1 MEQRK
6 ENKMGT
12 MPVPKLL
19 LTMSFPI
26 MISMLVQALYNVVD
40 SIFVAQLGE
49 NALTAVSLS
58 FPIQN
63 LMIAIGVG
71 TGVGI
76 NSILSRRLGEKRY
89 DEANLVALN
98 GLFLGVLSWILF
110 AIFGLT
116 LTRTFFN
123 AFTDNTEILNMGT
136 DYLFICTVFSFG
148 VFLQI
153 SAERIVQA
161 TGNTIYNMF
170 IQGLG
175 AIINII
181 LDPILIFG
189 LFGAP
194 KLGVAGA
201 AIATVIGQ
209 VFAMSLGLY
218 LAFNKIHDVKLSL
231 KGFKPNLRII
241 KEIYAIG
248 LPSIIMQ
255 SIASVMTFGL
265 NKILVLFSATA
276 VSVFGIYFKLQSFIF
291 MPVFGITSALI
302 PIAAFNYGAR
312 KKQRILDATK
322 LAAFAAVAIM
332 IFGLILFQVI
342 PDKLLL
348 MFNAS
353 PDMLQ
358 IGIPALRSISLSFAF
373 AGIAIVLGSLF
384 QALGHGVFSM
394 IISFVR
400 QLVVLLPL
408 AYILARV
415 IGLNY
420 VWLSFPIAELFSI
433 SLSLLMFRSI
443 YNNQIKN
450 IS

>member
-26 MISMLVQALYNVVD
+26 MISMIVQALYNVVD

-49 NALTAVSLS
+49 NALTAVSLA

-76 NSILSRRLGEKRY
+76 NSILSRKLGEKHF
-89 DEANLVALN
+89 DDANLVASN
-98 GLFLGVLSWILF
+98 GIFLGVLSWILF
-110 AIFGLT
+110 ALFGLT
-116 LTRTFFN
+116 LVKPFFS
-123 AFTDNTEILNMGT
+123 AFTDNAEIMRMGT
-136 DYLFICTVFSFG
+136 DYLSICTLFSFG

-153 SAERIVQA
+153 AAERIMQS
-161 TGNTIYNMF
+161 TGNTLYNMF
-170 IQGLG
+170 IQGAG

-189 LFGAP
+189 LLGAP

-209 VFAMSLGLY
+209 IFAMSLGLY
-218 LAFNKIHDVKLSL
+218 LAFNKIHDVKLSF
-231 KGFKPNLRII
+231 KGFRPNIRII
-241 KEIYAIG
+241 KEIYAVG

-255 SIASVMTFGL
+255 SIASIMTFGL
-265 NKILVLFSATA
+265 NKILVLFSVTA
-276 VSVFGIYFKLQSFIF
+276 VSVFGVYFKLQSFVF

-312 KKQRILDATK
+312 KKERIIAATK
-322 LAAFAAVAIM
+322 LSAIAAFSIM
-332 IFGLILFQVI
+332 MIGLILFQII

-353 PDMLQ
+353 EDMLK
-358 IGIPALRSISLSFAF
+358 IGVPALRIISLSFIF
-373 AGIAIVLGSLF
+373 AGISIVLSSLF
-384 QALGHGVFSM
+384 QALGHGILSM
-394 IISFVR
+394 IVSIVR
-400 QLVVLLPL
+400 QLVLILPL
-408 AYILARV
+408 CYILAR
-415 IGLNY
+415 ILGLNY
-420 VWLSFPIAELFSI
+420 LWLAFPISEIFSI
-433 SLSLLMFRSI
+433 TLSLFMFRFI
-443 YNNQIKN
+443 YNKQIKH
-450 IS
+450 I